1 MESAETEGA
10 EAEGTEG
17 AEDLYT
23 EGAEVIGVRARSG
36 AEGTEAKVVS
46 VPAAFRATCV
56 SEPSCCGAT

>member
-23 EGAEVIGVRARSG
+23 EGAEVIGSG
-36 AEGTEAKVVS
+36 AEWSGGHGGQGILRARRVS
-46 VPAAFRATCV
+46 CNVCQ
-56 SEPSCCGAT
+56 